1 MVPAQTAGQAR
12 GMADLEDAQQLWR
25 ARDDMDDGAGELMA
39 ALDTLRGI
47 AADMGWVSAAGE
59 AFRASLAEDEQ
70 AAIDVVGR
78 ASQVAGDL
86 LAAGNARV
94 VS

>member
-1 MVPAQTAGQAR
+1 
-12 GMADLEDAQQLWR
+12 MAELEDAQQLWR

-39 ALDTLRGI
+39 ALETLRGI
-47 AADMGWVSAAGE
+47 AADMGWVSDAGE
-59 AFRASLAEDEQ
+59 AFRASLAEDE
-70 AAIDVVGR
+70 AVAIDVVGR
-78 ASQVAGDL
+78 AEQVAGDL